1 MANFSQ
7 TNTGCSGDPTL
18 SSIEPL
24 NRVMCIDDDPGMLQ
38 IAKICLQDMA
48 GLTVELCSSGREAV
62 DKSAI
67 FRPQLVLV
75 DMMMPDMDGVETV
88 NRLRSVND
96 FGELPVILVTA
107 VMGPAEANNCH
118 QANAI
123 AVISKPFDPLCLA
136 ERVQSEWL
144 ALQESKARVA

>member
-1 MANFSQ
+1 MANVHHNEANS
-7 TNTGCSGDPTL
+7 NDGAAPPN
-18 SSIEPL
+18 IERL
-24 NRVMCIDDDPGMLQ
+24 NRVMCVDDDPGMLQ

-48 GLTVELCSSGREAV
+48 GLSVELCSSGREAV
-62 DKSAI
+62 DKSVS
-67 FRPQLVLV
+67 FRPQLALV

-88 NRLRSVND
+88 NCLRSIKD
-96 FGELPVILVTA
+96 FKELPVILVTA

-123 AVISKPFDPLCLA
+123 AVISKPFDPLSLA
-136 ERVQSEWL
+136 ERVQSEWQ